1 MTQVKQLAAVSAFL
15 QRDHGHFINGLS
27 QPGGGALRPVIDPAT
42 GNEVARVHDGCAED
56 VSAAM
61 AAAQQAFLG
70 SWAEMPTLARGNL
83 MLKLADAMEQHREE
97 LAQIETLCSG
107 KTIALSRGLEVDQAV
122 AFLRYFAGWA
132 GKIYGETTEISLP
145 SSNGEKYRGFT
156 QREPLGVVVGI
167 IPWNFSIMIAIWKM
181 AAALVCGCTVV
192 LKPSEFTP
200 LTMLRVAQLAADV
213 GFPPGTINVLNGN
226 GGLLGPLLI
235 EHPFCAKVTF
245 TGSVP
250 TGRAVGNAAS
260 ALAKPATLELGGK
273 NAALFLAD
281 MSVSEMV
288 DGIMEAG
295 YVNQGQ
301 ICASAERFYLP
312 AEKMDEVLSALIQR
326 LSQLKVAS
334 PFEED
339 CQVGPLAN
347 KAHLEKILKMV
358 ARAKED
364 GDEILYGGYSPDRP
378 GYYFVPTV
386 VKVHSEDSTLMREE
400 TFGPVGS
407 FLAYDDEEKV
417 LRQINNSPFGL
428 AASVWTHN
436 FNKAI
441 RYSERIQAGIVW
453 INMHTFL
460 DPALPFG
467 GIKSSGNGREFGSAF
482 INDYTRL
489 KSVMM
494 RY

>member
-15 QRDHGHFINGLS
+15 QREHGHFINGLS

-42 GNEVARVHDGCAED
+42 GKEIARVHDGCAED

-61 AAAQQAFLG
+61 AAAQNAFRG
-70 SWAEMPTLARGNL
+70 SWADMTALARGKL
-83 MLKLADAMEQHREE
+83 LLKLADIMELHREE

-122 AFLRYFAGWA
+122 SFLRYFAGWA

-145 SSNGEKYRGFT
+145 SFNGEKYRGYT
-156 QREPLGVVVGI
+156 LREPLGVVVGI

-181 AAALVCGCTVV
+181 AAALICGCTVV
-192 LKPSEFTP
+192 LKPSEYTP
-200 LTMLRVAQLAADV
+200 LTMLRVAQLAADA
-213 GFPPGTINVLNGN
+213 GFPPGTINVINGN
-226 GGLLGPLLI
+226 GGLLGPMLI

-260 ALAKPATLELGGK
+260 ALAKPVTLELGGK
-273 NAALFLAD
+273 NSALFLAD
-281 MSVSEMV
+281 MSVAEIV

-295 YVNQGQ
+295 YLNQGQ

-312 AEKMDEVLSALIQR
+312 AEKMDDVLHALTQR
-326 LSQLKVAS
+326 LSQLNVAS
-334 PFEED
+334 PFDES
-339 CQVGPLAN
+339 CQIGPLAN
-347 KAHLEKILKMV
+347 KAHLEKIQKMI

-364 GDEILYGGYSPDRP
+364 GDEILYGGHSPDRP
-378 GYYFVPTV
+378 GYYFLPTV
-386 VKVHSEDSTLMREE
+386 VKVRSENSTLMREE

-407 FLAYDDEEKV
+407 FLAWHDEEKV
-417 LRQINNSPFGL
+417 LEQINNSPFGL

-436 FNKAI
+436 LHKAM

>member
-1 MTQVKQLAAVSAFL
+1 MTQVKLLAVVDAFL
-15 QRDHGHFINGLS
+15 QREHGHFINGLS
-27 QPGGGALRPVIDPAT
+27 QPGGGALRPVVNPAT
-42 GNEVARVHDGCAED
+42 GQEIARVHDGCAED

-61 AAAQQAFLG
+61 AAAQQAFRG
-70 SWAEMPTLARGNL
+70 SWAEMTALGRGKL
-83 MLKLADAMEQHREE
+83 LLKLADAMEQHREE

-107 KTIALSRGLEVDQAV
+107 KAITLSRELEVDQAV

-132 GKIYGETTEISLP
+132 GKICGETTEISLP
-145 SSNGEKYRGFT
+145 PRGGEKYRGFT
-156 QREPLGVVVGI
+156 LREPLGVVVGI

-200 LTMLRVAQLAADV
+200 LTMLRVAQLAADA
-213 GFPPGTINVLNGN
+213 GFPPGAINVVNGN
-226 GGLLGPLLI
+226 GGLLGPMLI

-250 TGRAVGNAAS
+250 TGRSVGNAAS
-260 ALAKPATLELGGK
+260 ALAIPVTLELGGK
-273 NAALFLAD
+273 NPALFLAD
-281 MSVSEMV
+281 MTVGEMV
-288 DGIMEAG
+288 DGIIEAG
-295 YVNQGQ
+295 YLNQGQ

-312 AEKMDEVLSALIQR
+312 AEKMDEVLSGLIQR
-326 LSQLKVAS
+326 LARLNVAS
-334 PFEED
+334 PLDEA

-347 KAHLEKILKMV
+347 KAHLEKIQKLV

-364 GDEILYGGYSPDRP
+364 GDEILYGGYSPERP
-378 GYYFVPTV
+378 GYYFLPTV
-386 VKVHSEDSTLMREE
+386 VKVRSENSTLMREE

-407 FLAYDDEEKV
+407 FLAYHDEEKV
-417 LRQINNSPFGL
+417 LQQINNSPFGL

-436 FNKAI
+436 LNKAM
-441 RYSERIQAGIVW
+441 RYSERMQAGIVW
-453 INMHTFL
+453 INMHSLL

-467 GIKSSGNGREFGSAF
+467 GVKGSGNGREFGSAF